1 MQPHLYQAAAML
13 YAVRRETLM
22 RLHDIT
28 GPVCLF
34 PWAKGQPMGRAA
46 LRRALLRIALE
57 SSVLYT
63 LLFALGH
70 VRLIGPGLRH

>member
-1 MQPHLYQAAAML
+1 ML
-13 YAVRRETLM
+13 YAARRETLTH
-22 RLHDIT
+22 LHDIT
-28 GPVCLF
+28 EPVCLF